1 MSTTTPYRDP
11 APPAPGP
18 TMFGSYKEAKNRKV
32 PKWAGPLLTGA
43 VIFHIALFLSMWI
56 KTIWDIEQLD
66 RPKTSIDLAVAPPP
80 PPPPPPPKGGAKPH
94 DVQITPKKIK
104 VKDIV
109 QPVKIEKQEVKE
121 VEDKGDPNG
130 EEGGVE
136 GGVVGGVVGG
146 DINGVMGA
154 PPPPPPPPPPAPPQN
169 VPPTMLEG
177 SRIAGEKQIVP
188 DEVTKTEIMRSGK
201 DRVIGSFKLCL
212 TVGGAIQSVNM
223 LKSTGFPSYDNRILS
238 TIRGSWRYKPYNVN
252 GKAVPV
258 CTAVTFIY
266 SQK

>member
-1 MSTTTPYRDP
+1 MSTTPYRDP
-11 APPAPGP
+11 AAPAPGP
-18 TMFGSYKEAKNRKV
+18 KMFGNYDEAKHRKR
-32 PKWAGPLLTGA
+32 PAWAGPLLTGA
-43 VIFHIALFLSMWI
+43 VIFHVALFLSMWI
-56 KTIWDIEQLD
+56 KTIWDIEMLD
-66 RPKTSIDLAVAPPP
+66 RPKTTIDLAVAPPP

-146 DINGVMGA
+146 DLNGVMGA

-177 SRIAGEKQIVP
+177 SRIAGDKMIVP
-188 DEVTKTEIMRSGK
+188 DDVTKTEIQRSGK
-201 DRVIGSFKLCL
+201 DRVIGSFKLCI
-212 TVGGAIQSVNM
+212 TVGGTIQSVNQ
-223 LKSTGFPSYDNRILS
+223 LKSTGFPSYDARILS

>member
-11 APPAPGP
+11 APPGPGP
-18 TMFGSYKEAKNRKV
+18 TMFGHYQEAKHRKL
-32 PKWAGPLLTGA
+32 PRWAAPLLTGA
-43 VIFHIALFLSMWI
+43 VIFHVALFLAMWI
-56 KTIWDIEQLD
+56 KTIWQLD
-66 RPKTSIDLAVAPPP
+66 QLDKPKSTIDLAVAPP

-146 DINGVMGA
+146 DLNGVMGA
-154 PPPPPPPPPPAPPQN
+154 PPPPPPPPPAPPQN

-177 SRIAGEKQIVP
+177 SRIAGDKNISP
-188 DEVTKTEIMRSGK
+188 DDVTKTEIARSGK
-201 DRVIGSFKLCL
+201 DRIIGSFKLCL
-212 TVGGAIQSVNM
+212 TVQGTIASVKQ
-223 LKSTGFPSYDNRILS
+223 LKSTGFPAYDNRILS
-238 TIRGSWRYKPYNVN
+238 TIQGSWRYKPYNVN

-266 SQK
+266 NQTH